1 MRTGRPSAT
10 RRPSTES
17 GYDAWRKRGPS
28 ARTQRD
34 VVLVVA
40 IRAAHER
47 SDGSSGTPR
56 ILEDVREAGHRV
68 GQKRVARLMRDEG
81 IPGKFIRREKIGAW
95 DA

>member
-1 MRTGRPSAT
+1 
-10 RRPSTES
+10 
-17 GYDAWRKRGPS
+17 
-28 ARTQRD
+28 